1 MKANEPMEMI
11 LELHRKATVLEVV
24 TGYLQTTTDKYIDK
38 DTLLR
43 IIGVDDFQK
52 VLTDA
57 TTKLKNTETALKAIK
72 ISAQD
77 LLTEDTYLMLI
88 DRAELMDEEEVKEYG
103 NRTGDSVESD

>member
-1 MKANEPMEMI
+1 MKANEPIEMI

-24 TGYLQTTTDKYIDK
+24 TGYLQTTTDRYIDK

-43 IIGVDDFQK
+43 IIGVDDFVK
-52 VLTDA
+52 ALTDA
-57 TTKLKNTETALKAIK
+57 ETGRKNAETALKAIK
-72 ISAQD
+72 ISAQE

-103 NRTGDSVESD
+103 NRTDDSVESD